1 MNGGCGVCLYLPLV
15 RPPYHLSIT
24 FALFPIFLALI
35 IMFFVNP
42 ERLGLS
48 SVVVD
53 VNPECLGLSS
63 AAVDV
68 NPECLGLS
76 SVAVD
81 VNPERLGL
89 SSVVADVNPECL
101 AVSSVSA
108 PFPTGKGRGWAFYLS
123 NASYAFIALRVISS
137 ASASEQLSLPQLAFR

>member
-35 IMFFVNP
+35 IMFFVNCKRLGLSFVVADVNP
-42 ERLGLS
+42 EYLGLS
-48 SVVVD
+48 SV
-53 VNPECLGLSS
+53 
-63 AAVDV
+63 AVDV

-76 SVAVD
+76 SVVVD
-81 VNPERLGL
+81 VNSECLGL
-89 SSVVADVNPECL
+89 SSVTADVNSEYL

-123 NASYAFIALRVISS
+123 SFSYAFIALRVISS
-137 ASASEQLSLPQLAFR
+137 ASASEQLSLPPLAFR

>member
-35 IMFFVNP
+35 IMFFVNCK
-42 ERLGLS
+42 RLGLS

-53 VNPECLGLSS
+53 VNPECLRLSSVVVDVNPEYLGLSS
-63 AAVDV
+63 VVVDV

-81 VNPERLGL
+81 VNPEYFGL
-89 SSVVADVNPECL
+89 SSVTSDVNSEYL

-108 PFPTGKGRGWAFYLS
+108 PFPTGKGRGWGSISA
-123 NASYAFIALRVISS
+123 ASHTPLLLCV
-137 ASASEQLSLPQLAFR
+137 